1 MKAFDATCAGL
12 ELFIFL
18 LDSPEWSRHVS
29 THSTD
34 LAVWKVCL
42 LFWVFWQKKK
52 KKKWRTRWKV
62 ALTHI
67 LEHFT
72 SKPGVSAPTQ
82 NLHLKGSPCCV
93 SDIIKTESCEHHLLS
108 TNVDSPWEPLKLEMN
123 KPLMSG
129 LRKEMYKMRLGQLNS
144 RKLAKASEVT
154 SKGFWNKLEETF
166 TECLGKSELR
176 HGK

>member
-1 MKAFDATCAGL
+1 MQPVLALNYLSSCLTLQSGPGMCPHTQL
-12 ELFIFL
+12 IQLFGKYVYCSGF
-18 LDSPEWSRHVS
+18 SG
-29 THSTD
+29 
-34 LAVWKVCL
+34 
-42 LFWVFWQKKK
+42 K

-62 ALTHI
+62 ALIHI

-82 NLHLKGSPCCV
+82 SLHLKGSPCCV